1 MGKNYLIFSEQVGK
15 QNPEWVAEEKG
26 NISVQA
32 IFPEH
37 GKCLGIR
44 KPGGMKEEE
53 MSLILKTSRKSEV
66 QTHGH
71 LKPFQQERVRILLA
85 REVF

>member
-26 NISVQA
+26 DISVQA

-44 KPGGMKEEE
+44 KPGGVKEEE
-53 MSLILKTSRKSEV
+53 MSDSQDIKE
-66 QTHGH
+66 
-71 LKPFQQERVRILLA
+71 ERGPNTWASQAFPA
-85 REVF
+85 RESENSVG